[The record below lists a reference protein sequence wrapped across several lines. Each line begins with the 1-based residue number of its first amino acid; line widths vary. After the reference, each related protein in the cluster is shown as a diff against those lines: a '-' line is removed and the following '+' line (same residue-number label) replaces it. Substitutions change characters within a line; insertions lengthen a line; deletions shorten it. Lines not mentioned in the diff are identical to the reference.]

1 MGTARHGILGTE
13 TRRALKGPKGPT
25 RWALKGPKGPTRW
38 ALKGPKGPTRWAIKG
53 PKGPNVELG
62 GPLRAPRA
70 QM

>member
-1 MGTARHGILGTE
+1 MGGGPGWELRVRPSAEPAEPAQPERPAELERPAEPVAEPGT
-13 TRRALKGPKGPT
+13 L
-25 RWALKGPKGPTRW
+25 
-38 ALKGPKGPTRWAIKG
+38 KG